1 MRQIVL
7 SDFTG
12 DMIAQSEQERK
23 NRYAAAM
30 DDYVRRFGERKQRVQ
45 LNYENALA
53 EYDQRAAQWGTGG
66 FGTKLRLGLLHP
78 GKILKLLSLCL
89 VGGAGVGFAAHL
101 ALGSYGELSGL
112 VTASCVALLYIAFL
126 TRRPVAPSLDT
137 FERQMPV
144 LRAPVIEAALSDD
157 QRWKAGNDGENRVTA
172 HLSAALSD
180 EWTLLSGYYGPG
192 GEIDRILVGPM
203 GVCAIEVKHLNGC
216 VHVMADN
223 WQMDR
228 YDKYGNIVERAR
240 PIANK
245 AKMSPS
251 SQVNRAVAPLERF
264 LDRRKSVKRVRRA
277 VVLTH
282 DRSRVGSVQDLTV
295 DHVSTLEA
303 LSLAKL
309 FPAGAQFD
317 AAEVSVAVKLI
328 EGDHA
333 YQERKRNS
341 RGTAA
346 RRRRR

>member
-1 MRQIVL
+1 M
-7 SDFTG
+7 
-12 DMIAQSEQERK
+12 
-23 NRYAAAM
+23 
-30 DDYVRRFGERKQRVQ
+30 
-45 LNYENALA
+45 
-53 EYDQRAAQWGTGG
+53 
-66 FGTKLRLGLLHP
+66 
-78 GKILKLLSLCL
+78 
-89 VGGAGVGFAAHL
+89 GFAAHL

-245 AKMSPS
+245 ARMSPS

-328 EGDHA
+328 ERRSRIPGAKTQQPRAQPEKIHHLGGRCNAANGSCQTSAGDTDCS
-333 YQERKRNS
+333 ERVKWSES
-341 RGTAA
+341 RL
-346 RRRRR
+346 RRGEWTTT